1 MLLVFRR
8 SGFRC
13 GNWSIVFLIFCPN
26 LVLAAHNCNDVGEE
40 KKVSTMCGVVRYIL
54 IYGLQFCMHTNA
66 SSVLQKKLKEVIG
79 VQMHD
84 NLFQRTKHSLL
95 SFFVMLQSQAFIR
108 SEECR
113 QLFHL
118 PPEEVSG
125 VVILLRESFD
135 FLRSNF
141 LVHLILLYLM
151 LKEIELL
158 YENTVLDPVSWVLNN
173 FYALWWN
180 LNFKKDALWVCCYP
194 PDNRW
199 FECFVWVAGGYFPA
213 M

>member
-1 MLLVFRR
+1 
-8 SGFRC
+8 
-13 GNWSIVFLIFCPN
+13 
-26 LVLAAHNCNDVGEE
+26 
-40 KKVSTMCGVVRYIL
+40 MCGVVRCIL
-54 IYGLQFCMHTNA
+54 IYGLQLCMHPNA
-66 SSVLQKKLKEVIG
+66 SSVFQKKLKEVTGI
-79 VQMHD
+79 QIHD
-84 NLFQRTKHSLL
+84 NWFQRTIHSLL

-125 VVILLRESFD
+125 VVILLRECFE
-135 FLRSNF
+135 FLE
-141 LVHLILLYLM
+141 ILLSCSFWFCYTWCLKKFSSCMKIQLLAEFWITFMHCGEVWISKKM
-151 LKEIELL
+151 LCE
-158 YENTVLDPVSWVLNN
+158 YV
-173 FYALWWN
+173 
-180 LNFKKDALWVCCYP
+180 CYP